1 MVLMSASSFTEG
13 LSVVLLIPLLQLAGV
28 DMQSGSLERISSHLK
43 SGFSFVGVEPT
54 LVAVLIAYVMIT
66 ALQAS
71 FAYAQAIVNASVV
84 QDYSHHL
91 RSRLYNAIAQTEWLT
106 LSRIRSSDFT
116 FALTTAVD
124 NVASA
129 VQQLLFAGS
138 TAAVALIYFVLSL
151 VLSPVMT
158 IVVSGA
164 AVLLLLLQHAASL
177 SASVPGEEV
186 VHSTSDL
193 YATAAE
199 QLGGLKTAKSYGNEN
214 RHVEMFLA
222 AARRLNNSS
231 MRLVKSYA
239 AFSWRQSV
247 GAVTGLAVILF
258 LSVRVFHLPAAG
270 ILLFLFLFSRIV
282 PRLFSLQHAGQG
294 IAGYLPALVAIESLI
309 RSCEDSPEHRSAERI
324 SIKAGNIE
332 LRGVSF
338 SYLES
343 SNSEILAGVD
353 LMLPSGKTSAIVG
366 SSGAGKTTIADLLLG
381 LIVPTKGQI
390 LIGGQPLD
398 SSHLSSWRSQIGYV
412 AQDTYLFNDSVRSNL
427 FWAAPDSDEGD
438 MWSALRAAAA
448 HDFVARLPEGLDTV
462 IGERGVR
469 LSGGEKQ
476 RLSLARAL
484 LRRPEVLIL
493 DEATSAL
500 DSENEQRIYQA
511 IERLRG
517 EMTIV
522 TITHR
527 LATIRQADVICVIDQ
542 GRVAAVG
549 TWDQLLQCDN
559 PRFRE
564 LLAAQGF
571 QSGSGS
577 S

>member
-1 MVLMSASSFTEG
+1 MSATSFTEG
-13 LSVVLLIPLLQLAGV
+13 LSVVFLLPLLQLAGV
-28 DMQSGSLERISSHLK
+28 DMQNGSLERISAQLK
-43 SGFSFVGVEPT
+43 SGFGLIGIEPT
-54 LVAVLIAYVMIT
+54 LVAVLVVYVMIT

-71 FAYAQAIVNASVV
+71 LAYAQAFVNASVV
-84 QDYSHHL
+84 QDYTHHL
-91 RSRLYNAIAQTEWLT
+91 RTRLYTAISRTEWLT

-138 TAAVALIYFVLSL
+138 TGAVVLIYFGLSL
-151 VLSPVMT
+151 VLSPEMT
-158 IVVSGA
+158 AVVSGA
-164 AVLLLLLQHAASL
+164 AVLLLLLQHAFSV
-177 SASVPGEEV
+177 SATGPGEEV
-186 VHSTSDL
+186 VNSAANL

-199 QLGGLKTAKSYGNEN
+199 QLGGLKTAKSYGNEG

-222 AARRLNNSS
+222 AAKRLNNSS
-231 MRLVKSYA
+231 MQLVKTYA
-239 AFSWRQSV
+239 EFKWRQSV
-247 GAVTGLAVILF
+247 GAVIGLAVILF
-258 LSVRVFHLPAAG
+258 LSVRIFHLAAAG
-270 ILLFLFLFSRIV
+270 ILLLLFLFSRIV

-294 IAGYLPALVAIESLI
+294 ISGYLPALVTIESLI
-309 RSCEDSPEHRSAERI
+309 RSCENAPEHPSGERI
-324 SIKAGNIE
+324 AIEAGTIE
-332 LRGVSF
+332 FRGISF

-343 SNSEILAGVD
+343 TDRATLANVD
-353 LMLPSGKTSAIVG
+353 LTLPSGKTSAIVG
-366 SSGAGKTTIADLLLG
+366 ASGAGKTTIADLLLG
-381 LIVPTKGQI
+381 LIHPGRGCIV
-390 LIGGQPLD
+390 IGGTTLD
-398 SSHLSSWRSQIGYV
+398 SSHVSSWRSRIGYV

-427 FWAAPDSDEGD
+427 AWAARDSNEHE
-438 MWSALRAAAA
+438 MWTALRAAAA
-448 HDFVARLPEGLDTV
+448 DDFVSQLPEGLDTV

-484 LRRPEVLIL
+484 LRKPAVLIL

-500 DSENEQRIYQA
+500 DSENEQRIYRA
-511 IERLRG
+511 IEGLHG
-517 EMTIV
+517 EITIV

-527 LATIRQADVICVIDQ
+527 LSTIRQADVIFVIDH
-542 GRVAAVG
+542 GRVAAAG
-549 TWDQLLQCDN
+549 TWDELVQGDN